1 MWILK
6 RIKANFMEMIK
17 KRKRVRL
24 FTSLNIL
31 YSKLEKSIS
40 TIENYKPIIILA
52 LVYLLINKFGKLLL
66 LTKHS
71 GSLRIWNSRQIN
83 LQTSKTDK
91 DFFELHE
98 KSRFLILNLASFD

>member
-52 LVYLLINKFGKLLL
+52 LVYLLITFLPLECVAFMPDIFNF
-66 LTKHS
+66 
-71 GSLRIWNSRQIN
+71 
-83 LQTSKTDK
+83 SKIRFTRLFWIDYRCCIFLFWYY
-91 DFFELHE
+91 DGGNNPIRRFF
-98 KSRFLILNLASFD
+98 